1 MAADFDDFQ
10 VTVARKPVPGVVQG
24 EIPPKLAEYLEK
36 QVPGV
41 LANPADFEL
50 TLTAKDESQAK
61 KLAGYAKA
69 WGARQEPRLRITK
82 VPNGKTYPEN
92 IARLSVVKDEDV
104 PVESRPG
111 RKAGK

>member
-1 MAADFDDFQ
+1 MAAEFDEFSIA
-10 VTVARKPVPGVVQG
+10 VTRKPVPGVVQG
-24 EIPPKLAEYLEK
+24 EIPPKLAEYLAKET
-36 QVPGV
+36 PGA

-50 TLTAKDESQAK
+50 VLTAKDESQAK

-92 IARLSVVKDEDV
+92 VARLSVAKDEDV
-104 PVESRPG
+104 PAENRPG
-111 RKAGK
+111 RKK